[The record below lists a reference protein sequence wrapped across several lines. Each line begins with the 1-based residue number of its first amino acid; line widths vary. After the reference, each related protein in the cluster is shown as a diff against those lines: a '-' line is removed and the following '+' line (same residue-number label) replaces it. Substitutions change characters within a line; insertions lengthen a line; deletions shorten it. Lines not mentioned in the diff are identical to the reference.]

1 MKQRYSSLDVKV
13 ISRELAA
20 NVLGLRI
27 SNIYDLSPRTFL
39 FKLALPDVKKQL
51 IINAGFHC
59 HLTESSRTTA
69 EAPSHF
75 VKQLRKF
82 LKTRRITG
90 VRQIGTDRILEFE
103 ISEGLFRLYLEF
115 FAAGNLILTDAKY
128 EIVAVL
134 RHVAPGSDIEE
145 VKPGM
150 SYKLE
155 SKMNY
160 NGIPLL
166 TVDRLKDALGK
177 DTGSKVLKRS
187 LYFGFP
193 EYPPT
198 LLDHAFHVIG
208 FDSKLQPAQI
218 LTEPN
223 LIIRLMDV
231 LNEANR
237 MNNILSADCQHP
249 GYIIAKNIV
258 TGGLDGSDGTKPP
271 VIEYRD
277 FHPFE
282 PSQSKDAPGITILR
296 FEDFNGAVDKYFSS
310 IEARKLES
318 RLTEREDAARK
329 KLEATKRDHEKRV
342 NALKEKQEFHVRKAH
357 AIEANLSQVEEAINA
372 VNGLVAQGMDWVEI
386 ARLIEME
393 QGKNNPV
400 ALSIKLPL
408 KLYENTITL
417 LLNEDGV
424 DDEDED
430 EDEESSGSEEVDEE
444 DEDDGYGDDEY
455 ERPKHK
461 KQTAKSR
468 KDKKDSRMSIDIDL
482 GISPWA
488 NARQYYDE
496 KKIAAVKEEKTLK
509 ASTKAIKSTEKK
521 VKADLKHALK
531 QEKPVLRRTRTPA
544 WFEKFFFFI
553 SSDGYLVIG
562 GRDPQ
567 QDEILFQRYLKKGDI
582 YVHTDLEGGVPLVV
596 KNKPETPDDP
606 IPPNTIS
613 QASSYS
619 VASSKAW
626 DTKAAMGGWWV
637 YAAQVSKMTSTGDIL
652 KAGHFMIKGEKN
664 HLPPGQTV
672 LGFAVLFQIST
683 RSIQNHTKFQ
693 VAASEG
699 TGTDDQPAPKASDAL
714 QETTQSEHQDDV
726 TQGREDAS
734 DSAPGEP
741 EEEEHDLK
749 DTSLE
754 EKVRSVQLGED
765 DNSNTRQEQSHR
777 GGHASSQIE
786 KQLAPETSLHAD
798 EVEGDT
804 DSDQSEEETQL
815 STPSLAQESRPSTI
829 FSSVGSQRSKTS
841 SAISSVGSQKSKP
854 PIRGKRGKA
863 KKLATKYKDQD
874 EEDRKLALR
883 LLGSAPEPSTAN
895 ANKMKTKADIEAE
908 REAQKE
914 RRRAQ
919 HERALQAVKR
929 QQEAFARQSTE
940 DASGEDHKIDLSL
953 LPALVGTP
961 VEGDDIEA
969 AVPVCAPWSA
979 LGQYKYRAKLQ
990 PGKIKKGKAVKDI
1003 LGKWIHDAT
1012 VLQARSSG
1020 RKPTAP
1026 TGDSEPPAEDT
1037 TEETAET
1044 GEDARHLL
1052 SMELDCIKA
1061 WRDVEVMNTLPV
1073 GGFTIVSV
1081 AGAGGSSSG
1090 GVGPK
1095 GADSKGK
1102 GKGKKPGGGKGGKG
1116 GKKK

>member
-13 ISRELAA
+13 ISRELSA
-20 NVLGLRI
+20 NILGLRI
-27 SNIYDLSPRTFL
+27 ANIYDISPRTFL
-39 FKLALPDVKKQL
+39 FKLALPDIKKQL

-69 EAPSHF
+69 DAPSHF
-75 VKQLRKF
+75 VSRLRKL

-103 ISEGLFRLYLEF
+103 ISDGLFRLYLEF

-128 EIVAVL
+128 GIVALL
-134 RHVAPGSDIEE
+134 RHVAPGSDVEE
-145 VKPGM
+145 VKVGM

-160 NGIPLL
+160 NGIPPL
-166 TVDRLKDALGK
+166 TVDRLKTTLEK

-198 LLDHAFHVIG
+198 LLDHAFHIIG

-218 LTEPN
+218 LTDNN
-223 LIIRLMDV
+223 LIHGLMGV
-231 LNEANR
+231 LQEADRVNTA
-237 MNNILSADCQHP
+237 LSSDRQTP
-249 GYIIAKNIV
+249 GYILAKNIV
-258 TGGLDGSDGTKPP
+258 PGTADGAEGTQSAPT
-271 VIEYRD
+271 IEFRD

-282 PSQSKDAPGITILR
+282 PSQSNDLPNTTMLR
-296 FEDFNGAVDKYFSS
+296 FDTFNSAVDKYFSS

-357 AIEANLSQVEEAINA
+357 AIEANLPQVEDAINA

-393 QGKNNPV
+393 QAKGNPV
-400 ALSIKLPL
+400 ALCIKLPL
-408 KLYENTITL
+408 KLYENTITIL
-417 LLNEDGV
+417 LTE
-424 DDEDED
+424 ETAETED
-430 EDEESSGSEEVDEE
+430 EDEESDESEGDDEGE
-444 DEDDGYGDDEY
+444 DNDYGDDEY

-461 KQTAKSR
+461 KMTAKTQKEKKER
-468 KDKKDSRMSIDIDL
+468 KDNRLSIDIDL

-521 VKADLKHALK
+521 VKADLKLALK
-531 QEKPVLRRTRTPA
+531 QEKPVLRRARNPA

-562 GRDPQ
+562 GRDQQ

-582 YVHTDLEGGVPLVV
+582 YVHTDLEGGVPLIV
-596 KNKPETPDDP
+596 KNKPESPDDP

-613 QASSYS
+613 QASAYS

-637 YAAQVSKMTSTGDIL
+637 HASQVSKVTSTGDIL

-664 HLPPGQTV
+664 HLPPGQIV
-672 LGFAVLFQIST
+672 LGFAVLFQLSPQ
-683 RSIQNHTKFQ
+683 SVQNHTKS
-693 VAASEG
+693 VPSASDEIEIN
-699 TGTDDQPAPKASDAL
+699 DQHSSSAPDAL
-714 QETTQSEHQDDV
+714 QAETGQSDHQEDV
-726 TQGREDAS
+726 SREYADAS
-734 DSAPGEP
+734 ASDTGG
-741 EEEEHDLK
+741 EEEHEDDK
-749 DTSLE
+749 KNTHLE
-754 EKVRSVQLGED
+754 ETVQSVQLENDGATNSNLGYSHDDKKRDAPQVERELVP
-765 DNSNTRQEQSHR
+765 DNSVD
-777 GGHASSQIE
+777 
-786 KQLAPETSLHAD
+786 AD
-798 EVEGDT
+798 EVEEDA
-804 DSDQSEEETQL
+804 DQSEGETQL
-815 STPSLAQESRPSTI
+815 SAPSAIQGSRPATPS
-829 FSSVGSQRSKTS
+829 V
-841 SAISSVGSQKSKP
+841 ISSTGTQKSKP
-854 PIRGKRGKA
+854 PVRGKRGKA

-883 LLGSAPEPSTAN
+883 LLGSAPESTTV
-895 ANKMKTKADIEAE
+895 NKTKTKADIEAE

-929 QQEAFARQSTE
+929 QQEAFTRHSVE
-940 DASGEDHKIDLSL
+940 DASGEEHKLDFSMLS
-953 LPALVGTP
+953 ALVGTP
-961 VEGDDIEA
+961 VEGDEIEA
-969 AVPVCAPWSA
+969 AIPVCAPWTA

-990 PGKIKKGKAVKDI
+990 PGKVKKGKAVKDI
-1003 LGKWIHDAT
+1003 LAKWIHDASA
-1012 VLQARSSG
+1012 LQARSTG
-1020 RKPTAP
+1020 RKPP
-1026 TGDSEPPAEDT
+1026 HTGDSEEVKDTAEEPTENAED
-1037 TEETAET
+1037 ANQ
-1044 GEDARHLL
+1044 LL

-1090 GVGPK
+1090 VGPK
-1095 GADSKGK
+1095 SVEGKGK
-1102 GKGKKPGGGKGGKG
+1102 GKGKKTGAAKGGKG

>member
-13 ISRELAA
+13 ISRELSASI
-20 NVLGLRI
+20 LGLRI
-27 SNIYDLSPRTFL
+27 ANIYDLSPRTFL
-39 FKLALPDVKKQL
+39 FKLALPDIKKQL

-69 EAPSHF
+69 DAPSHF
-75 VKQLRKF
+75 VSRLRKF

-103 ISEGLFRLYLEF
+103 ISDGLFRLYLEF

-128 EIVAVL
+128 EIVALL

-145 VKPGM
+145 VKVGM
-150 SYKLE
+150 SYRLE

-160 NGIPLL
+160 NGIPPL
-166 TVDRLKDALGK
+166 TVDRLKVALGK
-177 DTGSKVLKRS
+177 DNGSKVLKRS

-198 LLDHAFHVIG
+198 LLDHAFHVVG

-218 LTEPN
+218 LTETT
-223 LIIRLMDV
+223 LINRLMDV
-231 LNEANR
+231 LHEADR
-237 MNNILSADCQHP
+237 VNNALSSDRQHP
-249 GYIIAKNIV
+249 GYIIAKN
-258 TGGLDGSDGTKPP
+258 TAPGSSDGANGSKSAP
-271 VIEYRD
+271 VIEFRE

-282 PSQSKDAPGITILR
+282 PSQSKDVPNTTTLH
-296 FEDFNGAVDKYFSS
+296 FENFNSAVDKYFSS

-318 RLTEREDAARK
+318 RLTEREDTARK

-342 NALKEKQEFHVRKAH
+342 TALQEKQEFHVRKAH

-386 ARLIEME
+386 A
-393 QGKNNPV
+393 
-400 ALSIKLPL
+400 
-408 KLYENTITL
+408 
-417 LLNEDGV
+417 
-424 DDEDED
+424 
-430 EDEESSGSEEVDEE
+430 
-444 DEDDGYGDDEY
+444 
-455 ERPKHK
+455 
-461 KQTAKSR
+461 
-468 KDKKDSRMSIDIDL
+468 SIDIDL

-496 KKIAAVKEEKTLK
+496 KKIAAVKEEKTLQ

-521 VKADLKHALK
+521 VNANLKHALK

-567 QDEILFQRYLKKGDI
+567 QGEILFQRYLRKGDI
-582 YVHTDLEGGVPLVV
+582 YVHTDLEGGVPLIV

-613 QASSYS
+613 QASTYS

-637 YAAQVSKMTSTGDIL
+637 HAAQVSKMTSTGDIL

-672 LGFAVLFQIST
+672 LGFAVLFEIST
-683 RSIQNHTKFQ
+683 RSVQNHTKFQ
-693 VAASEG
+693 LATSEG
-699 TGTDDQPAPKASDAL
+699 LETNDQSTSNTSGVPQVDPDQSD
-714 QETTQSEHQDDV
+714 HQDDV
-726 TQGREDAS
+726 TQERADTLAS
-734 DSAPGEP
+734 NLSEG
-741 EEEEHDLK
+741 EEEENGMEDI
-749 DTSLE
+749 SVE
-754 EKVRSVQLGED
+754 ESTRAVQLGEKYD
-765 DNSNTRQEQSHR
+765 ANVRQEESQE
-777 GGHASSQIE
+777 GGEQAAPQVE
-786 KQLAPETSLHAD
+786 KQAASKITLNED
-798 EVEGDT
+798 EVEDP
-804 DSDQSEEETQL
+804 SDQSEDETQPSTPSPAQDSPL
-815 STPSLAQESRPSTI
+815 STPSLI
-829 FSSVGSQRSKTS
+829 S
-841 SAISSVGSQKSKP
+841 SAGTQKSKP

-883 LLGSAPEPSTAN
+883 LLGSAPETSTAN
-895 ANKMKTKADIEAE
+895 KTKTKADIEAE

-929 QQEAFARQSTE
+929 QQEAFARHPTE
-940 DASGEDHKIDLSL
+940 DGSGEDHKIDLSL
-953 LPALVGTP
+953 LPTLVGTP

-969 AVPVCAPWSA
+969 AIPVCAPWSA

-1012 VLQARSSG
+1012 VLQTRSTG
-1020 RKPTAP
+1020 KKPAP
-1026 TGDSEPPAEDT
+1026 TDNSESVEDA
-1037 TEETAET
+1037 TEEAAENT
-1044 GEDARHLL
+1044 EDANHIL

-1061 WRDVEVMNTLPV
+1061 WREVEVMNTLPV

-1102 GKGKKPGGGKGGKG
+1102 GKGKKSGGGKGGKG